1 LVRALSPRLDRF
13 AARHDS
19 RGLDKQGLVGKFQAE
34 PRERGVKNFFLQFQ
48 TGAAVPGADQGA
60 KHVNI
65 IERLGNEAALP
76 RRDFLKKTTG
86 LAAAL
91 AFGGFALPALAFTP
105 PVRSRGTTV
114 ISVKDKGAVGDGL
127 HDDTAA
133 IQAAIN
139 ALPTTGGTVYIPA
152 GTYLIDTTKK
162 ITLRSLMLLNMDPNA
177 ILKAK
182 TSSVM
187 RAYILYIA
195 AKSDVEIAGGQ
206 LVGERDTHVYAS
218 GTTDEWNMGIQI
230 SNGKRITVRDL
241 RVSKCTGDGIC
252 IGGGSNDVVIQ
263 NIVSTE
269 NRRQGLSITNC
280 SNIKVYD
287 SEFSYTH
294 GTSPE
299 CGIDI
304 EPDAPY
310 TCSGVWIENCRFN
323 NNAKYGINIWKNV
336 SNVTIKGNVLEYNGS
351 LGMSTHYCSGIT
363 VTGNTVRYNS
373 ATGIVFNDGTQNL
386 THSGNLSYCNYTRL
400 GAKNRTPF
408 TLTGWTTKIERDI
421 LKRGTLTNVVIGSN
435 NYQ

>member
-1 LVRALSPRLDRF
+1 VSLK
-13 AARHDS
+13 
-19 RGLDKQGLVGKFQAE
+19 GL
-34 PRERGVKNFFLQFQ
+34 
-48 TGAAVPGADQGA
+48 T
-60 KHVNI
+60 VNI
-65 IERLGNEAALP
+65 IERMGNGAELP

-91 AFGGFALPALAFTP
+91 AFGGFALPALAFVP
-105 PVRSRGTTV
+105 PTRSRGTTV
-114 ISVKDKGAVGDGL
+114 ISVKDKGAYGDGV
-127 HDDTAA
+127 HDDTSA

-139 ALPTTGGTVYIPA
+139 ALPSTGGTVYIPA
-152 GTYLIDTTKK
+152 GTYLIDTTRK
-162 ITLRSLMLLNMDPNA
+162 INLRSLMLLQMDPNA

-182 TSSVM
+182 TCSWK
-187 RAYILYIA
+187 RAYILYISG
-195 AKSDVEIAGGQ
+195 KSDVEIAGGQ
-206 LVGERDTHVYAS
+206 LLGERDTHLYTS
-218 GTTDEWNMGIQI
+218 GTTDEWNHGMQI
-230 SNGKRITVRDL
+230 VNAKRVTVRDL

-252 IGGGSNDVVIQ
+252 IGGYSNDVVIQ

-304 EPDAPY
+304 EPDPGY
-310 TCSGVWIENCRFN
+310 SCSNVWIENCRFN

-336 SNVTIKGNVLEYNGS
+336 SNVTVTKSVLEYNGS
-351 LGMSTHYCSGIT
+351 LGMSTHYCNGIT
-363 VTGNTVRYNS
+363 ITENTVRWNS
-373 ATGIVFNDGTQNL
+373 ATGIMINDGTQNL
-386 THSGNLSYCNYTRL
+386 THSGNLSYCNYARL

-408 TLTGWTTKIERDI
+408 TLTGWATKIERDI
-421 LKRGTLTNVVIGSN
+421 LKRGTLTNVVIGTN

>member
-1 LVRALSPRLDRF
+1 MPPR
-13 AARHDS
+13 
-19 RGLDKQGLVGKFQAE
+19 G
-34 PRERGVKNFFLQFQ
+34 
-48 TGAAVPGADQGA
+48 

-65 IERLGNEAALP
+65 IERLGNEAELP

-91 AFGGFALPALAFTP
+91 AFGGFALPALAYVP
-105 PVRSRGTTV
+105 PTRSRGTTV
-114 ISVKDKGAVGDGL
+114 ISVKDKGAVGDGV

-139 ALPTTGGTVYIPA
+139 ALPTTGGTVTIPA

-162 ITLRSLMLLNMDPNA
+162 VNLRSYMLLQMDPGA

-182 TSSVM
+182 TASVS
-187 RAYILYIA
+187 RHYILYISG
-195 AKSDVEIAGGQ
+195 KSDVEIAGGQ

-218 GTTDEWNMGIQI
+218 GTTDEWNHGMQI
-230 SNGKRITVRDL
+230 VKANRVTVRDL
-241 RVSKCTGDGIC
+241 RVSKCTGDGVC
-252 IGGGSNDVVIQ
+252 IGGYSKDVVIQ

-304 EPDAPY
+304 EPDPGY
-310 TCSGVWIENCRFN
+310 TCSNVWIENCRFN

-336 SNVTIKGNVLEYNGS
+336 STVTITNSVLEYNGS
-351 LGMSTHYCSGIT
+351 LGLSTHHCTGIAF
-363 VTGNTVRYNS
+363 TGNTVRYNS
-373 ATGIVFNDGTQNL
+373 ATGIVINDGTQNF

-400 GAKNRTPF
+400 GAKNRSPF
-408 TLTGWTTKIERDI
+408 TLSGWSTKVERDI
-421 LKRGTLTNVVIGSN
+421 LNRSGTSSIYIKTN
-435 NYQ
+435 NYK